1 MESKMDFDIHQLRIF
16 IEVVRSGS
24 FSKAAEI
31 LNLSQS
37 AVSQSI
43 GKLEKQLNLTLIDR
57 VARPFQLT
65 KAGRLLLDRS
75 QTILHAVDTL
85 SYDIKLIDGQ
95 RPNLR
100 IACCGFFGMTV
111 FPLLVESLLKHVDQL
126 RGFTGHTPTVCQ
138 MLQNRTVDM
147 AISSSPMSNVP
158 TVQSVPLYDESF
170 LIVAP
175 REVSQPIR
183 THHDLKVKLGH
194 LPLIRY
200 NDSTLDYLEIE
211 RILRYCEI
219 DSDKRVQM
227 NMDAATMELV
237 AQGYGWSIMP
247 SSGIWS
253 VRHYLNSVQLLNL
266 PEFKFSRK
274 IYLNY
279 QDSSLKSLADLI
291 EKETKH
297 AIQNSLLPEMVKAD
311 TIFQKAFIFA
321 R

>member
-1 MESKMDFDIHQLRIF
+1 
-16 IEVVRSGS
+16 
-24 FSKAAEI
+24 
-31 LNLSQS
+31 
-37 AVSQSI
+37 
-43 GKLEKQLNLTLIDR
+43 
-57 VARPFQLT
+57 
-65 KAGRLLLDRS
+65 
-75 QTILHAVDTL
+75 
-85 SYDIKLIDGQ
+85 
-95 RPNLR
+95 
-100 IACCGFFGMTV
+100 
-111 FPLLVESLLKHVDQL
+111 
-126 RGFTGHTPTVCQ
+126 
-138 MLQNRTVDM
+138 
-147 AISSSPMSNVP
+147 MSNVP